1 MSQNVKKICIYKIKA
16 VILRPIFKNH
26 IKKSQTMP
34 KQSGIYQI
42 KGKFEQRSYYRPKNM
57 STGVFRAIN
66 QQMSERVKTEP
77 NYAITRNYAG
87 EFGCASSWANQVA
100 SYLNTLAPISNL
112 VKKRTD
118 IAQSALG
125 MIRQDTEHEFG
136 KRTLTIDGWQRTMM
150 SLLNNLPRVSFD
162 GTFGSNM
169 SFYSYEDTTTGSG
182 KYKLHVNMSSVPN
195 LSDRLKTIG
204 ANFIEYRVYVCRWWA
219 GYYTMLLG
227 KYYPAELYTIPVD
240 VFYSTSLPHY
250 TDCDVDFPLDGDYP
264 SFAYMKVLVTATPMR
279 EFNDA
284 TYALEHLRTFKFF
297 DLPRQDTFIQE
308 ISYNGKTY
316 RQGSRAFEIDT
327 INNPNMRVT
336 MHLESGT
343 TITSPT
349 VIVNGVRCDTGRID
363 DNHIDVKLSKVLDV
377 DTMRILAITFGGNTY
392 KFETKS

>member
-1 MSQNVKKICIYKIKA
+1 
-16 VILRPIFKNH
+16 
-26 IKKSQTMP
+26 MP

-57 STGVFRAIN
+57 STGVFRSIN
-66 QQMSERVKTEP
+66 QQMSERVKTDP

-87 EFGCASSWANQVA
+87 EFGCASSWANKTT

-112 VKKRTD
+112 TKKRTD
-118 IAQSALG
+118 IAQSTLG
-125 MIRQDTEHEFG
+125 MIRQDTAHEFG
-136 KRTLTIDGWQRTMM
+136 KRTLTIDGWQETMM

-169 SFYSYEDTTTGSG
+169 SFYSFKDTTAGSG
-182 KYKLHVNMSSVPN
+182 KYKVHVDMPSVPN
-195 LSDRLKTIG
+195 LSDRLKAIG
-204 ANFIEYRVYVCRWWA
+204 ANYIEYKVFVCRWWA
-219 GYYTMLLG
+219 GYYTTLLG
-227 KYYPAELYTIPVD
+227 KYYPAELYTISVD
-240 VFYSTSLPHY
+240 NFYSTSLPHN

-264 SFAYMKVLVTATPMR
+264 SYAYMKVLVTATPMR

-297 DLPRQDTFIQE
+297 DLPRQETFIQE
-308 ISYNGKTY
+308 VTYNGKTY
-316 RQGSRAFEIDT
+316 VQGSRAFEIDT
-327 INNPNMRVT
+327 INNPIMRVT
-336 MHLESGT
+336 MHLEAGT

-349 VIVNGVRCDTGRID
+349 ALVNGVTCQAGIIS
-363 DNHIDVKLSKVLDV
+363 DNVIDVKLSPTLNG